1 MYPGG
6 VQYPWAHFRILH
18 TIPTIPK
25 FKKIFMTFLQIECF
39 LPIKYRKKLT
49 RSLITSSQ
57 GFLIPMQYIVRIDIV
72 KSISVLS
79 KNHEILE
86 LKS

>member
-25 FKKIFMTFLQIECF
+25 FKKNIYDIFTDRMLSANKVQ
-39 LPIKYRKKLT
+39 KKVDKIFKNLFT
-49 RSLITSSQ
+49 
-57 GFLIPMQYIVRIDIV
+57 GFSNTNAVY
-72 KSISVLS
+72 S
-79 KNHEILE
+79 KN
-86 LKS
+86 